1 LWGQGFHIESEKI
14 SLPYYK
20 KKKGLKHC
28 TLRQEVEQPNCHV
41 TAEKEAAVL
50 EGGV

>member
-1 LWGQGFHIESEKI
+1 MGTRFSHRSEKI

-20 KKKGLKHC
+20 KKKGLKYC
-28 TLRQEVEQPNCHV
+28 TLVKEVEQPNCHE
-41 TAEKEAAVL
+41 TAEKEEAAVL